1 MAGMD
6 RTGFLPYLRE
16 RWAKTDDA
24 ALALLNEC
32 PLLGL
37 LPKPHKGGKYVHVPI
52 LQTGAQGRSATYA
65 TAVANATKSVAKAF
79 DVTYV
84 SNYGIVKV
92 EGDII
97 DDSAGNENALYDA
110 LDHEMK
116 AGLANLAKDMRLNIY
131 NNHGGARGK
140 VGAYTAT
147 ELTFTLANPEDAVH
161 LEVGMML
168 EADTTDGTSGTKH
181 AGDEAITAINRQTG
195 VVTAAQAWDTGI
207 TGFAA
212 DDYIFEAGDFGA
224 KMSGLLSWI
233 PASAP
238 GATAFFGVDR
248 SADTERLGGVRYDG
262 TGETLENAML
272 NGAAWVQLLGGK
284 ITHFFCNPIKWAQVV
299 QSLGA
304 DRLNRLVT
312 VKGSTPNGAEIGYD
326 AVMVVTEH
334 GLRPLVSDPGC
345 HKKYI
350 MGLNLETLELPYSAE
365 SGDWLHIIE
374 TDGQKIRR
382 GSADDWQADLKVRCN
397 LTCNNPGS
405 NLRITVES

>member
-1 MAGMD
+1 MAGLN
-6 RTGFLPYLRE
+6 RTGFLPYLYE
-16 RWAKTDDA
+16 RWLRSDDA
-24 ALALLNEC
+24 QLALLNKC

-37 LPKPHKGGKYVHVPI
+37 LVKTKKGGKYVHVPI
-52 LQTGAQGRSATYA
+52 LQTGAQGRSATFA
-65 TAVANATKSVAKAF
+65 TAVANATASVPKAF

-84 SNYGIVKV
+84 SNYAIIKV

-97 DDSAGNENALYDA
+97 DDASGNENALYDA

-131 NNHGGARGK
+131 NNTGGARGQ
-140 VGAYTAT
+140 VGTYVASAT
-147 ELTFTLANPEDAVH
+147 TFTLADPEDAVH

-181 AGDEAITAINRQTG
+181 SGDEAITAINRQTG

-224 KMSGLLSWI
+224 KMAGLLAWI

-238 GATAFFGVDR
+238 GATAFYGVDR
-248 SADTERLGGVRYDG
+248 SVDTERLGGVRYTG
-262 TGETLENAML
+262 TGETLENALL
-272 NGAAWVQLLGGK
+272 NGAAQVELLGGEVS
-284 ITHFFCNPIKWAQVV
+284 HFFCNPIKWAQVV

-304 DRLNRLVT
+304 DRLNRITT
-312 VKGSTPNGAEIGYD
+312 VKGSTPRGAEIGYD
-326 AVMVVTEH
+326 AVMVVTQN
-334 GLRPLVSDPGC
+334 GLKPLISDPGC

-350 MGLNLETLELPYSAE
+350 MGLNLDTLELPYSAE
-365 SGDWLHIIE
+365 SGEFIHIVE

-382 GSADDWQADLKVRCN
+382 GSGDDWQADLKVRCN

-405 NLRITVES
+405 NVRITVES